1 MKKNINW
8 SYFPKTDPL
17 PIELKETI
25 EIFEKNFTKIDTIT
39 AESIIAKSSKKRKE
53 ISEALESDD
62 VLKILTQDFLD
73 ANYKNFDLS
82 AVFAGQG
89 QVRQY
94 VLPESGTV
102 GNFYSSWADN
112 RWSPDTPQG
121 SYPRVSERASSAV
134 SGGRFRNDFWLR
146 NTAFVRLKN
155 IQLGYTFSPKVL
167 ENTPF
172 SNINIYVQGENL
184 LTFSKWRGWDAEGG
198 FTQTASSNYPT
209 PKIYTFGLNVN
220 L

>member
-1 MKKNINW
+1 M
-8 SYFPKTDPL
+8 
-17 PIELKETI
+17 
-25 EIFEKNFTKIDTIT
+25 
-39 AESIIAKSSKKRKE
+39 
-53 ISEALESDD
+53 
-62 VLKILTQDFLD
+62 D

-155 IQLGYTFSPKVL
+155 IQLGYTLPATWTDKLAIGNARIYASAFNLFTFTDVEDFDPEGSSESGQFYPQQKI
-167 ENTPF
+167 
-172 SNINIYVQGENL
+172 INLGINVQ
-184 LTFSKWRGWDAEGG
+184 F
-198 FTQTASSNYPT
+198 
-209 PKIYTFGLNVN
+209 
-220 L
+220 